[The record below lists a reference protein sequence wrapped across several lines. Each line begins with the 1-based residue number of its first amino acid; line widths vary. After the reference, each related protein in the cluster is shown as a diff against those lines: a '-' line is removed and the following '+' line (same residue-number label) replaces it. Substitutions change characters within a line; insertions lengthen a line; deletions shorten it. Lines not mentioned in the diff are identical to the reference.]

1 MADTAAQKKEFLDQL
16 KTTMTS
22 IGILV
27 DRANTMAALFVD
39 REYDAA
45 AADPITDAELSPY
58 GVVTYD
64 LGTAINLLQQIDNLY
79 IGEATIASA
88 AYKVSLNKWRAV

>member
-45 AADPITDAELSPY
+45 AADPITAGAEHRLDEPSALRWSPDGRWLTLIDASGGLAVWELMR
-58 GVVTYD
+58 D
-64 LGTAINLLQQIDNLY
+64 
-79 IGEATIASA
+79 E
-88 AYKVSLNKWRAV
+88 

>member
-16 KTTMTS
+16 KSTMTT

-27 DRANTMAALFVD
+27 DRANLMATAFVD

-45 AADPITDAELSPY
+45 AADPITDADLSPY

-64 LGTAINLLQQIDNLY
+64 LGTAINLCQQIENLY
-79 IGEATIASA
+79 LGTATIASP